1 MTADETYRR
10 FFPLVRHHCRRLVG
24 DEGLA
29 SDLAQET
36 FIRLLKSREPS
47 GGEQGTVRWL
57 YRTSSNLAIDHL
69 RAHKRSLADELSPMT
84 QSPDATAELR
94 SVIRRLA
101 TLVSAEALQAA
112 LLSRANGLT
121 QPELAQ
127 VLEVSE
133 RTVRR
138 WLSQFDDAVKTLA
151 VEQTP

>member
-36 FIRLLKSREPS
+36 FIRLLKSRELS

>member
-36 FIRLLKSREPS
+36 FIRLLKSRELS

-69 RAHKRSLADELSPMT
+69 RARKRSLADELSPMT